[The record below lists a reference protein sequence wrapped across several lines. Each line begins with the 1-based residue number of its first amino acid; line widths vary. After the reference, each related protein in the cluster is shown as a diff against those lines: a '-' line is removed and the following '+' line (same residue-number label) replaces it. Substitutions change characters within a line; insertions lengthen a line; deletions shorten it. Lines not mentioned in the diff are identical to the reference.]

1 MLRPKA
7 DDQLP
12 KVKQRVGKKE
22 AMFSLK
28 EVLKFNLTRE
38 SLSTYPTRV
47 PHVLRFCQQKM
58 NCLSHE
64 KKLKPFK
71 SLNKNYI
78 SYL

>member
-28 EVLKFNLTRE
+28 EVLKFNLTKE
-38 SLSTYPTRV
+38 SLTTYPTQV
-47 PHVLRFCQQKM
+47 PQALSFCQQQM

-64 KKLKPFK
+64 KNLKPFK
-71 SLNKNYI
+71 SLKKMM
-78 SYL
+78 